1 MAGAAV
7 TDRGLRT
14 ADLAV
19 DRALSDIALSFRFL
33 LDVTPVDPVRLREQF
48 WATNRT
54 PTFEYRDLEDDPG
67 LIADRLAEV
76 PVEEVEDPTLST
88 LLLAKQRELQLM
100 TEMLACRGTAEFRAL
115 SIEQYG
121 AVSPGLLRQAESI
134 LEGVP
139 RSAARREPFH
149 DADEFLALA
158 RAEMGRYRQVAP
170 DVELHAEL
178 REGSTGVMVSNGE
191 LLVAPTARVEVA
203 RADALLQHE
212 VGTHVLTFVNGQH
225 QPLRTLATGLA
236 GHEETQEGL
245 AVLAEHLVGG
255 LTAGRLRQLA
265 ARVVAVHDMV
275 AGAEF
280 PEVYDGLIAQDVPR
294 EQAFTITMRV
304 FRSGGLT
311 KDAVYLRGLQGLVE
325 HLAAGKELTPLW
337 LGKMPLTAVPL
348 IEDLLHRGAL
358 VPPLLVP
365 LFLDRP
371 EVLERLERTRH
382 IGALAELVQEEP

>member
-1 MAGAAV
+1 MAGSSV
-7 TDRGLRT
+7 TDSGVST
-14 ADLAV
+14 ADLTV

-33 LDVTPVDPVRLREQF
+33 LDVTPIEPLRLREEF
-48 WATNRT
+48 WSTGRS
-54 PTFEYRDLEDDPG
+54 PRFEYRDLEDDPE
-67 LIADRLAEV
+67 LVADRLAEV
-76 PVEEVEDPTLST
+76 PVQEVEDPTLSA

-100 TEMLACRGTAEFRAL
+100 TEMLSCRGTPEFRAL

-121 AVSPGLLRQAESI
+121 AVSPGLLSEAEAI
-134 LEGVP
+134 LTEVP
-139 RSAARREPFH
+139 RPSSGPGPFIDARSFVEV
-149 DADEFLALA
+149 A
-158 RAEMGRYRQVAP
+158 RAEIDRYREVAP
-170 DVELHAEL
+170 DIELHAEL

-191 LLVAPTARVEVA
+191 LLVAPTARVEAA

-212 VGTHVLTFVNGQH
+212 VGTHLLTFVNGGH

-275 AGAEF
+275 GGAEF
-280 PEVYDGLIAQDVPR
+280 PEVYGGLVAQDVPK

-311 KDAVYLRGLQGLVE
+311 KDAVYLRGLHELVA
-325 HLAAGKELTPLW
+325 HLGAGKGLTPLW

-348 IEDLLHRGAL
+348 VEDLLQRGVLSA
-358 VPPLLVP
+358 PLLVP
-365 LFLDRP
+365 LYLDRT
-371 EVLERLERTRH
+371 EVRDRLARLRQVTT
-382 IGALAELVQEEP
+382 LAELVQEES

>member
-1 MAGAAV
+1 MAGSTV
-7 TDRGLRT
+7 TDRGLST

-33 LDVTPVDPVRLREQF
+33 LDVTPVDVVRLREEF
-48 WATNRT
+48 WATHRT
-54 PTFEYRDLEDDPG
+54 PAFEYRDLEDDPA
-67 LIADRLAEV
+67 LIADRLAGV
-76 PVEEVEDPTLST
+76 PVNEVQDPTLST

-100 TEMLACRGTAEFRAL
+100 TEMLSCRGSEEFRAL

-121 AVSPGLLRQAESI
+121 AVSPGLLEQAEDI
-134 LEGVP
+134 LVTVP
-139 RSAARREPFH
+139 RSSAARGPFH
-149 DADEFLALA
+149 DADSFLQLA
-158 RAEMGRYRQVAP
+158 RAELDKYRRVAP

-191 LLVAPTARVEVA
+191 LLVAPTAQVEVA

-212 VGTHVLTFVNGQH
+212 VATHVLTFVNGGH
-225 QPLRTLATGLA
+225 QPLRTLASGLA

-275 AGAEF
+275 GGAEF
-280 PEVYDGLIAQDVPR
+280 PEVHDRLILHDVPR
-294 EQAFTITMRV
+294 EQAFTITLRV

-311 KDAVYLRGLQGLVE
+311 KDAVYLRGLQGLVD
-325 HLAAGKELTPLW
+325 HLGAGKELSPLW

-348 IEDLLHRGAL
+348 VEDLLRREVL
-358 VPPLLVP
+358 VAPLLVP
-365 LFLDRP
+365 LYLDRP
-371 EVLERLERTRH
+371 EVLERLEQVRQIRT
-382 IGALAELVQEEP
+382 LAELVQEEP